1 MEWHKIIQE
10 IGEKINKIKYDNEVE
25 KKKRLKNRKEE
36 INERRKRK

>member
-1 MEWHKIIQE
+1 MECHKIIQE
-10 IGEKINKIKYDNEVE
+10 ISEKINKIKYDNEVE